1 MVPTPLFSPWHE
13 PSDYRSFIRPRRR
26 AAPIT
31 RVPALWI
38 FLGLVGGL
46 ALGLGLAF
54 AAPAALPP
62 ILAVAGPLGDLW
74 LRALRATILP
84 LVVALLFTGVV
95 QTVAAARAGAM
106 ARRALAWF
114 MVVLVGGSAM
124 AGLFTP
130 RCWRWCR
137 SRRARAPRCA
147 PMSARRRR
155 ARPRRCPRSPIS

>member
-1 MVPTPLFSPWHE
+1 
-13 PSDYRSFIRPRRR
+13 
-26 AAPIT
+26 
-31 RVPALWI
+31 
-38 FLGLVGGL
+38 
-46 ALGLGLAF
+46 
-54 AAPAALPP
+54 
-62 ILAVAGPLGDLW
+62 
-74 LRALRATILP
+74 
-84 LVVALLFTGVV
+84 VV

-130 RCWRWCR
+130 ALLALVPIP
-137 SRRARAPRCA
+137 RARAPRCA